1 MDYSWLTNPVYL
13 GYLWE
18 GFINT
23 MILLVVS
30 GFFGFLLA
38 VAVALAQVSGPKP
51 LAWLSRGFTTVI
63 RGTPLLLQLF
73 FFYDGVGRLLPHIPG
88 VEEMWFW
95 NIVRDAFFYGIL
107 AFTVSVGAYAGEVI
121 RGAMLSVPRGE
132 LEAARAF
139 GMSRFKILYR
149 IWLPHAIQICLPTL
163 TGEIILLLKSVPL
176 VSMIA
181 VMDLLKAANI
191 VRDETFLVYEPLLL
205 IAGIYIALT
214 AVLTLGMRQIERR
227 FPGVR
232 PATSTGDADTD
243 AGPPPSSSA
252 SRP

>member
-1 MDYSWLTNPVYL
+1 MDYSWLSNGVYL

-23 MILLVVS
+23 MLLVAIS
-30 GFFGFLLA
+30 GTLGYLLA
-38 VAVALAQVSGPKP
+38 VLVALAQVSGPKP
-51 LAWLSRGFTTVI
+51 LAWLARGYTTVI

-73 FFYDGVGRLLPHIPG
+73 FFYDGVGRLLPDIPG
-88 VEEMWFW
+88 VRESMFW
-95 NIVRDAFFYGIL
+95 PVLRDAFFYGIL
-107 AFTVSVGAYAGEVI
+107 AFTVSVGAYVGEVI

-163 TGEIILLLKSVPL
+163 TGEMILLLKSVPL
-176 VSMIA
+176 VSTIA

-214 AVLTLGMRQIERR
+214 LILTLVMRRVELG

-232 PATSTGDADTD
+232 PGTNPSTETH
-243 AGPPPSSSA
+243 
-252 SRP
+252 

>member
-1 MDYSWLTNPVYL
+1 MDYSWLENSAYV

-23 MILLVVS
+23 MILVALS
-30 GFFGFLLA
+30 GVFGFMLA
-38 VAVALAQVSGPKP
+38 VGVALAQVSGPRP
-51 LAWLSRGFTTVI
+51 LAWLARGYTTVI

-73 FFYDGVGRLLPHIPG
+73 FFYDGVGRLLPGIPG
-88 VEEMWFW
+88 VQESMFW
-95 NIVRDAFFYGIL
+95 PILRDAFFYGIL
-107 AFTVSVGAYAGEVI
+107 AFTVSVGAYVGEVI
-121 RGAMLSVPRGE
+121 RGALLSVPRGE

-139 GMSRFKILYR
+139 GMSRFQILYR

-163 TGEIILLLKSVPL
+163 TGEMILLLKSVPL
-176 VSMIA
+176 VSTIA

-214 AVLTLGMRQIERR
+214 LILTIVMRRVELG

-232 PATSTGDADTD
+232 PATGRGTST
-243 AGPPPSSSA
+243 A
-252 SRP
+252 S

>member
-1 MDYSWLTNPVYL
+1 MDYAWLANDVYVA
-13 GYLWE
+13 YLWE

-23 MILLVVS
+23 MVLVAIS
-30 GFFGFLLA
+30 GTLGFMLA
-38 VAVALAQVSGPKP
+38 VGVALAQVSGPKP
-51 LAWLSRGFTTVI
+51 LAWLARGYTTVI

-73 FFYDGVGRLLPHIPG
+73 FFYDGVGRLLPGLPG
-88 VEEMWFW
+88 VQESMFW
-95 NIVRDAFFYGIL
+95 PVLRDAFFYGIL
-107 AFTVSVGAYAGEVI
+107 AFTVSVGAYVGEVL
-121 RGAMLSVPRGE
+121 RGALLSVPRGE

-163 TGEIILLLKSVPL
+163 TGEMILLLKTVPL
-176 VSMIA
+176 VSTIA

-214 AVLTLGMRQIERR
+214 LILTLVMRRVERG
-227 FPGVR
+227 FPGVQ
-232 PATSTGDADTD
+232 PAANQ
-243 AGPPPSSSA
+243 
-252 SRP
+252 RY

>member
-1 MDYSWLTNPVYL
+1 MDYAWLANDVYVA
-13 GYLWE
+13 YLWE

-23 MILLVVS
+23 MVLVAIS
-30 GFFGFLLA
+30 GTLGFMLA
-38 VAVALAQVSGPKP
+38 VGVALAQVSGPKP
-51 LAWLSRGFTTVI
+51 LAWLARGYTTVI

-73 FFYDGVGRLLPHIPG
+73 FFYDGVGRLLPGLPG
-88 VEEMWFW
+88 VQESMFW
-95 NIVRDAFFYGIL
+95 PVLRDAFFYGIL
-107 AFTVSVGAYAGEVI
+107 AFTVSVGAYVGEVL
-121 RGAMLSVPRGE
+121 RGALLSVPRGE

-163 TGEIILLLKSVPL
+163 TGEMILLLKTVPL
-176 VSMIA
+176 VSTIA

-214 AVLTLGMRQIERR
+214 LILTLVMRRVERG

-232 PATSTGDADTD
+232 PAANQTAELI
-243 AGPPPSSSA
+243 P
-252 SRP
+252 